1 MQHNKRHFEL
11 EPIESSKPGAE
22 FLLTV
27 FLLLSA
33 FSYLRQASRLGTRD
47 TRPVESFQTQ
57 VTRSNRARGIFRVE
71 NAKIST
77 YIFFVLILFSIL
89 DLVGAYQ

>member
-57 VTRSNRARGIFRVE
+57 ATHSNRARMRM
-71 NAKIST
+71 S
-77 YIFFVLILFSIL
+77 LILRVKSARFKGKVSPL
-89 DLVGAYQ
+89 DSRNCPP